1 MTPAPLGSIHQR
13 MYRRIYSS
21 LWRLIRIHRI
31 HVHMDSIST
40 PLQKEMGSRC
50 CKRRCSLACMHT
62 PGTHLSA
69 MFVSA
74 HSIQKKPSA
83 PPGTLHPLPRLD
95 APGPLCIIM
104 QNPQRRHGLREHHT
118 KARRA
123 CYGRVTE
130 GVQAGTEK
138 PERRMKKAKS
148 TGLNFR
154 DQSLRYEMMQVTHL
168 N

>member
-31 HVHMDSIST
+31 HVHMDLIST

-50 CKRRCSLACMHT
+50 CKRRCSLACMPT

-74 HSIQKKPSA
+74 HSIQKKTISSVRHSPST
-83 PPGTLHPLPRLD
+83 PTPRRTG
-95 APGPLCIIM
+95 AVMHYNAEP
-104 QNPQRRHGLREHHT
+104 T
-118 KARRA
+118 KASWASRTPHEGPTRMLWKSNRGCA
-123 CYGRVTE
+123 GRHRKTR
-130 GVQAGTEK
+130 TK
-138 PERRMKKAKS
+138 DKKGKIHWAQLKRS
-148 TGLNFR
+148 KLTI
-154 DQSLRYEMMQVTHL
+154 
-168 N
+168 